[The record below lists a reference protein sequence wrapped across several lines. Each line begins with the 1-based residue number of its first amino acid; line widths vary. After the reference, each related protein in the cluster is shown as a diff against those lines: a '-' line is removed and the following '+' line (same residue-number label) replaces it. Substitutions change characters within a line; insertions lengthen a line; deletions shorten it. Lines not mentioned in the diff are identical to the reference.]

1 MIRPGGDTR
10 PGLRR
15 RLDPGRAAVIAAGVG
30 LCGLLLPLGSPAQTP
45 NNVAMHVIPR
55 EVLFFGA
62 QAGVWTSVRLDA
74 GERVLQR
81 GADTNVAAVFTSQR
95 LIGFSAVLNTVHETR
110 VPDDETLEAFK
121 VEGNVVTA
129 ITKRRALGFSAA
141 TGRWSEVDRFQIGR

>member
-1 MIRPGGDTR
+1 VIRPGGDTR

-15 RLDPGRAAVIAAGVG
+15 RPDPGRAAVIAAGVC
-30 LCGLLLPLGSPAQTP
+30 LCGLLLPLDSPAQTP
-45 NNVAMHVIPR
+45 NNVALHVIPR

-81 GADTNVAAVFTSQR
+81 GADMNVAAVFTSQR
-95 LIGFSAVLNTVHETR
+95 LIGFSALLNIVHEAR

-121 VEGNVVTA
+121 VEGNVVTVV
-129 ITKRRALGFSAA
+129 TKRRALGFSAV